1 MKRWLALV
9 VLVFLGQ
16 ACFAQSVATL
26 RGHVT
31 DASGGSLAGTQLKLT
46 LVATGAV
53 REATSD
59 ANGAYEFNQVQPGRY
74 AFEASAQGF
83 QTRRQEN
90 LDLLVSTTSTIDI
103 TLSLTS
109 VKQEVLVT
117 TDAGV
122 TVNTTDATVGN
133 AFDEKQVSSLPIEGR
148 NVVELLSL
156 QPGVTFLGKST
167 GNDDSDSRSGSVNGA
182 RSDQSNVTLDGIDVN
197 DQNKGYAFNS
207 VLRMTQDSVEEFRV
221 TTSNP
226 NADGGRGSGAQVTLV
241 TKSGTNAF
249 HGSLYEYNRNAAFTA
264 NDYFNKQTELDSG
277 LPNKQPQLIRNVFGG
292 AVGGPIKKDKIF
304 FFVNYEGRRDAEAE
318 VQTRTVPGAAMR
330 DGVVQYLCQ
339 YALDSGG
346 NPVPDTASC
355 PGGTVQGSSGSS
367 YAIAPGY
374 KGLGP
379 TEIQNMDPLHVG
391 VNSPMQQVLN
401 SYPEPNVIE
410 GVGDGLNTF
419 GYRFA
424 STLHRSYNTYI
435 ARLDWIVAK
444 NHTLFWRGNLIDD
457 KEPGSPQFPG
467 QPASGTGL
475 TNSRG
480 FALGYTAILR
490 SNLVSNFRWGFTR
503 QGGSSAG
510 ISDQSSVGLQGLD
523 SPVSFSRTSSFHIPV
538 NNFVEDLTWTRGAH
552 TFSFGTNIRV
562 IHDARISNANSFSG
576 ASINTGW
583 LGPSSA
589 VAGTGQPLDPAA
601 SGYPNV
607 ALGQICGPDSCDPNV
622 GFNYDSAVMDVVG
635 VVTEGDAI
643 YNYDRNGNPLALGTP
658 VQREYHWN
666 EFEWYGQDSWRFKKN
681 LTVTLGLK
689 YSYLQVPA
697 EIHGLQVG
705 PCLLS
710 GSACTSYSLS
720 DYYNASAQQGLTG
733 GSASNVPGV
742 SFGLNGRANGKPDF
756 WNPDKKDF
764 SPRVAIAWSPSFDHG
779 LLSALFGNGGKSSIR
794 AGYGLVYDHF
804 GAAIVNTFD
813 TSGSFGL
820 SSDISNTA
828 GVPTTTTS
836 PRFEGISTIPAGLLP
851 AAPSGGFPA
860 TPDPTQ
866 FNISWGIDNKVKTP
880 YSHLIDF
887 SVSREITPSTSI
899 EVAYVGRLAHRLL
912 VQQDVAM
919 PLDLRSNG
927 TDYFAAAA
935 ALSKLAYAGTPVGD
949 VQNSPY
955 WQNVFGALDG
965 VDIGFGPLSATQ
977 NVYEIISGNLGNE
990 TYALYQLDRPDS
1002 ITGAGINT
1010 GSHTYPSYRFYHS
1023 QYSALYAWRSI
1034 GKSYY
1039 DALEVILHHRFN
1051 RAIQADLNYTYSKS
1065 EDWTSQAERLATSG
1079 GNNLAQIINSWQP
1092 DQLKGVSDFD
1102 MTHQVNANYLVTLP
1116 FGRGHRFLGNSGRAI
1131 NALFGGWEL
1140 TGIVRWTS
1148 GLPFLVDNGSR
1159 WPTNWDIEGF
1169 ATQFQSIP
1177 KEALKRG
1184 SGPQMFAD
1192 PAAIIASFRQAL
1204 PGESGTRNPLRGD
1217 GYYSW
1222 DTGLDKTFNIT
1233 ERAHLQFRWEVFNVT
1248 NSVRFDPHS
1257 ISSSLDFQNSFG
1269 QATNTLTDK
1278 RVMQLALRFEF

>member
-1 MKRWLALV
+1 MKRWL
-9 VLVFLGQ
+9 VLVGFVFFAPL
-16 ACFAQSVATL
+16 CFGQSVATL

-31 DASGGSLAGTQLKLT
+31 DASGGAVANARLKLT

-53 REATSD
+53 REAVSGVD
-59 ANGAYEFNQVQPGRY
+59 GGYEFSQLQPGKY
-74 AFEASAQGF
+74 NLDVDAQGF
-83 QTRRQEN
+83 QSRRREN
-90 LDLLVSTTSTIDI
+90 LDLLVATTSTVDV
-103 TLSLTS
+103 TLSVTS
-109 VKQEVLVT
+109 VKQEIVVT
-117 TDAGV
+117 IDSGIA
-122 TVNTTDATVGN
+122 VNTTDATIGN

-167 GNDDSDSRSGSVNGA
+167 GNNDGDSRSGSVNGA

-207 VLRMTQDSVEEFRV
+207 VLRMTQDAVQEFRV

-226 NADGGRGSGAQVTLV
+226 NADGGRGSGAQVALV
-241 TKSGTNAF
+241 TKSGTNFF

-264 NDYFNKQTELDSG
+264 NDYFNKRTQLDSG

-304 FFVNYEGRRDAEAE
+304 FFLNYEGRRDAEAE
-318 VQTRTVPGAAMR
+318 EQTRTVPGDAMR
-330 DGVVQYLCQ
+330 QGIVKYYDNSGNIVVLQP
-339 YALDSGG
+339 AD
-346 NPVPDTASC
+346 
-355 PGGTVQGSSGSS
+355 
-367 YAIAPGY
+367 
-374 KGLGP
+374 
-379 TEIQNMDPLHVG
+379 IQNMDPLHVG
-391 VNSPMQQVLN
+391 VNAPMQQVLN
-401 SYPEPNVIE
+401 SFPEPNVSV

-435 ARLDWIVAK
+435 ARFDWNLTK
-444 NHTLFWRGNLIDD
+444 NQSLFWRGNLMGD
-457 KEPGSPQFPG
+457 KEPGAPQFPG

-480 FALGYTAILR
+480 LALGYTALLKPTLI
-490 SNLVSNFRWGFTR
+490 SNFRWGFTR
-503 QGGSSAG
+503 QSGSNSG
-510 ISDQSSVGLQGLD
+510 ISNEPSVGLQGLD
-523 SPVSFSRTSSFHIPV
+523 SPVSFSRTRNFRIPV
-538 NNFVEDLTWTRGAH
+538 NNFVEDLAWTHGTH

-562 IHDARISNANSFSG
+562 IHDARLSNANSFPD
-576 ASINTGW
+576 ALINTGW
-583 LGPSSA
+583 LGPSSS

-601 SGYPNV
+601 SGYPVV
-607 ALGQICGPDSCDPNV
+607 ADGSNPQGNDFRYS
-622 GFNYDSAVMDVVG
+622 YDSAIMDVVG

-666 EFEWYGQDSWRFKKN
+666 EFDWYGQDSWRLRKN

-689 YSYLQVPA
+689 YSYLQVPS
-697 EIHGLQVG
+697 EINGLQVS

-710 GSACTSYSLS
+710 GSTCAPYALT
-720 DYYNASAQQGLTG
+720 DYFNASAQQGLNG
-733 GSASNVPGV
+733 GSASNVPGL
-742 SFGLNGRANGKPDF
+742 SFDLSGRANGKPDF
-756 WNPDKKDF
+756 WTPGKKDF
-764 SPRVAIAWSPSFDHG
+764 SPRVAIAWSPGFDHG
-779 LLSALFGNGGKSSIR
+779 LLSALFGSGGKSSIR
-794 AGYGLVYDHF
+794 AGYGLVFDHF

-820 SSDISNTA
+820 SSNISNPA
-828 GVPTTTTS
+828 GTPTTTTS

-851 AAPSGGFPA
+851 SPPAGGFPA
-860 TPDPTQ
+860 SPDPNQ

-899 EVAYVGRLAHRLL
+899 EVAYIGRLAHRLL

-927 TDYFAAAA
+927 VDYFAAAA
-935 ALSKLAYAGTPVGD
+935 ALSKLAYAGTDVAN
-949 VQNSPY
+949 VQNMPY
-955 WQNVFGALDG
+955 WQTVFSALDN
-965 VDIGFGPLSATQ
+965 VDIGYGTLSATQ
-977 NVYEIISGNLGNE
+977 NVYELISGNLGNE

-1002 ITGAGINT
+1002 TTGAGINA

-1039 DALEVILHHRFN
+1039 DAMQIVLHHRFN

-1065 EDWTSQAERLATSG
+1065 QDWTSQAERLATSG
-1079 GNNLAQIINSWQP
+1079 GNNLAQIINTWQP

-1102 MTHQVNANYLVTLP
+1102 MTHQVNANYIAELP
-1116 FGRGHRFLGNSGRAI
+1116 FGKGRRFLGNSGRAL

-1148 GLPFLVDNGSR
+1148 GLPFMVDNGSR

-1169 ATQFQSIP
+1169 ATQFQQIP
-1177 KEALKRG
+1177 NAALKRG

-1192 PAAIIASFRQAL
+1192 PQAVYNSFRYAL
-1204 PGESGTRNPLRGD
+1204 PGESGTRNPLRGN

-1222 DTGLDKTFNIT
+1222 DTGLDKTFNFT

-1257 ISSSLDFQNSFG
+1257 VSATLDSQTNFG
-1269 QATNTLTDK
+1269 LASNTLTDK
-1278 RVMQLALRFEF
+1278 RVMQIALRLEF